1 MACNTARRSGMG
13 NGFGDLDR
21 PYKVLV
27 TKIGFDGHDRGS
39 RIVAAYLGCR
49 RRQIPSLWGARY
61 CWR

>member
-1 MACNTARRSGMG
+1 MG
-13 NGFGDLDR
+13 NGFGNLDR
-21 PYKVLV
+21 PDKVLV